1 MKDDNSSSSTNNAQ
15 SCSVPSYAKATASS
29 QNKKAT
35 HQRGKNKSQPQQTKQ
50 TQLSCGS
57 SSNNEQIEQSLKRM
71 VDHQKKHKEKME
83 RLITKY
89 QREEDLKHK
98 KFQINTS
105 LYTYTTN
112 DGFFER
118 LEKKQKQIDSKIK
131 KMKEDKQ
138 RKENEEIIK
147 LQKQTIKKSNE
158 LIQQS
163 VNKMYKWEE
172 DRKGKILEKEKLIKE
187 KEHNELKLCF
197 KPQILKKSA
206 KIAKK
211 CFNNS
216 TDNAFERLY
225 KDNINRKEKNKLMQT
240 LYIPEFKPTLN
251 KKDNDDENAYG
262 THLNMYEDYSTNTEV
277 ENMLR
282 SRVVKKQR
290 KGSSSVLLSN

>member
-1 MKDDNSSSSTNNAQ
+1 MKDNNSSNSNTQ
-15 SCSVPSYAKATASS
+15 SCSVPSYAKATAAS
-29 QNKKAT
+29 QKKAM
-35 HQRGKNKSQPQQTKQ
+35 HQRGKNKSLPQQQKHTL
-50 TQLSCGS
+50 LSCGNS
-57 SSNNEQIEQSLKRM
+57 SSNNNEQIEQSLKRM

-89 QREEDLKHK
+89 QHEEDLKHK

-131 KMKEDKQ
+131 KMQEDKQ

-251 KKDNDDENAYG
+251 KKDNNDDENAYG

>member
-1 MKDDNSSSSTNNAQ
+1 MKDDNSSSTNNMQ

-29 QNKKAT
+29 QNKATT
-35 HQRGKNKSQPQQTKQ
+35 HQRGKNKSLPQQARQ
-50 TQLSCGS
+50 THLSCGS

-105 LYTYTTN
+105 LYNYTTN

-138 RKENEEIIK
+138 RKENEEIFK

-290 KGSSSVLLSN
+290 KGSSSVLSSN

>member
-1 MKDDNSSSSTNNAQ
+1 MKDDNNNDSTQSS
-15 SCSVPSYAKATASS
+15 SVPSYAKATTSS
-29 QNKKAT
+29 QNKT
-35 HQRGKNKSQPQQTKQ
+35 TYRGKNKSLPPQTKQ
-50 TQLSCGS
+50 TQCG
-57 SSNNEQIEQSLKRM
+57 NNEQIEQSLKRM

-147 LQKQTIKKSNE
+147 LQKQTIRKSNE

-163 VNKMYKWEE
+163 VNKMFKWEE
-172 DRKGKILEKEKLIKE
+172 DRKGKILEKEKLAKE
-187 KEHNELKLCF
+187 KVDKELKLCF

-240 LYIPEFKPTLN
+240 LYTPEFKPTLN
-251 KKDNDDENAYG
+251 KKDEDDENAYG
-262 THLNMYEDYSTNTEV
+262 TNLNMYEDYSTNTEV

-282 SRVVKKQR
+282 KRVVKKQR
-290 KGSSSVLLSN
+290 KGSSVI